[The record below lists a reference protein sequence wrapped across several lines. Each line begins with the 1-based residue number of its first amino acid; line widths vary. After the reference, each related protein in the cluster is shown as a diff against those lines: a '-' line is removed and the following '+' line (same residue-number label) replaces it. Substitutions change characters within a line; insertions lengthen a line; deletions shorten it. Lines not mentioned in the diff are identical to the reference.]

1 MAPSI
6 SFTHPR
12 DEILGLMQRI
22 YGYRMTTTS
31 GGNLS
36 LRDENGDIYDLT
48 KIFIEELA
56 RHPFAKHDDVIDAAS
71 RIYDINPYAPQL
83 YQWQSTTSLEAD
95 IEELE
100 ACVRFEDEQQNLQLV
115 CAHAQWSS
123 ELSFGG
129 LSCSSRC
136 VWLPWR

>member
-36 LRDENGDIYDLT
+36 LKEDNGDVWIT
-48 KIFIEELA
+48 PA
-56 RHPFAKHDDVIDAAS
+56 RVDK
-71 RIYDINPYAPQL
+71 
-83 YQWQSTTSLEAD
+83 
-95 IEELE
+95 
-100 ACVRFEDEQQNLQLV
+100 
-115 CAHAQWSS
+115 
-123 ELSFGG
+123 GG
-129 LSCSSRC
+129 LTRSDIVR
-136 VWLPWR
+136 VRR